1 MQRPRHTA
9 NRTFAVC
16 RAVGT
21 RQTLSGRHPRFGAAP
36 RAWPHAPARCC
47 ARPHPPLPAGQQ
59 PATPVL
65 RPGRAAAS
73 AICRGP
79 NWGTRQRSP
88 PMPWAGSGHTAKG
101 LSLPWVGSGGT
112 RQKGQPPLSRF
123 WPPVPTP
130 RALTAFWLTR
140 ALLAGARRHPSAPSP
155 PSPPP
160 TLRRLP
166 CHRLPAVAPSPPPCL
181 RAGPGGPGRRVC
193 HTGVPA
199 HHAPARPARRGPPPR
214 LFSAPGRPQ
223 STRPP
228 GRPTAPATP
237 TPARVPGAVHPASAP
252 LPWVS

>member
-1 MQRPRHTA
+1 M
-9 NRTFAVC
+9 
-16 RAVGT
+16 
-21 RQTLSGRHPRFGAAP
+21 
-36 RAWPHAPARCC
+36 
-47 ARPHPPLPAGQQ
+47 
-59 PATPVL
+59 L

-73 AICRGP
+73 ALCRGP

-140 ALLAGARRHPSAPSP
+140 ALLAGACRHPSAPSP
-155 PSPPP
+155 PAPPPTRRHLPCHRLPAAAPSPPP
-160 TLRRLP
+160 PRSPASGATP
-166 CHRLPAVAPSPPPCL
+166 CHRLPAVAPSPPSCL
-181 RAGPGGPGRRVC
+181 RAGPAGPGHRVC

-199 HHAPARPARRGPPPR
+199 RHALARPARRGPPPR
-214 LFSAPGRPQ
+214 LLSAPSRPQ

-237 TPARVPGAVHPASAP
+237 APPLVPGAVHPASAP
-252 LPWVS
+252 HPEQCPCPTGASIPARRAGPCLRPLLARAVPPSAGAR